1 MKNFSFN
8 GIPYTLS
15 EPTED
20 ALYVYCLCFIG
31 NCTLTMRKGKTLQIT
46 QLKLDAELLKL
57 LGMESK
63 EEFCECYLQGVEMV
77 HIMIG
82 EIPEWVIPVEEGQSL
97 RFMVLY

>member
-20 ALYVYCLCFIG
+20 ALYVYCQCHMD

-82 EIPEWVIPVEEGQSL
+82 EIPEWVIPLEEGQSL